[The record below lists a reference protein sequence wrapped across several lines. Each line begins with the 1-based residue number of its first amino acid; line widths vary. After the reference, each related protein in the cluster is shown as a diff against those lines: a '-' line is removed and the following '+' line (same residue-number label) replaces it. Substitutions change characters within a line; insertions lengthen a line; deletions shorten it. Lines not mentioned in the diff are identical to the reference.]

1 MAPLDVHC
9 EGFNL
14 TYTRINSSAPTTSN
28 DRIGVATVGASGS
41 GSTYISRD
49 ERKVNESIEGFFKN
63 LKQVGP
69 ELLSGNLTLSFFE
82 RRSSKQLFGLIAHD
96 EKVM

>member
-9 EGFNL
+9 EGFDL
-14 TYTRINSSAPTTSN
+14 TYTRINSSAPTTSST
-28 DRIGVATVGASGS
+28 DRGVTTSGS